1 MGSTGEPDRK
11 RRLSSSVAPG
21 GGAPVSPAKR
31 LAVAPTSEDKKLDFT
46 VLKYKNQKLSEQLEA
61 HKFEYRALENKF
73 AGLKEKQ
80 RTHNETLSLVNSSWE
95 QLVADLKSRSFCKSG
110 SPNSSPGSGHNN
122 VQKDGT
128 CAPIERDTLRSLVE
142 SGATESS
149 GCLPG
154 CHLGSDAPPLH
165 LSTANALG
173 DIFFPSSDLLQAN
186 EECALAALTK
196 LPENDRSKQLQSTSS
211 NLLSSLNNVVQAL
224 SNLQLKHK
232 QLAEDYQNQR
242 DSSARK
248 RAEHRR
254 LKEELASAASELE
267 ETNYKLAALKAQ
279 RDNTQGARIPYPTL
293 GNKSMPEDK
302 VRDKQREMQDL
313 EATHK
318 ELSELISKRLVE
330 IKRLHEERIEILNK
344 IATFQNILMDFKS
357 IRSSKAFQLVND
369 RLQKSQAELDHY
381 QTLLEKLQVDKDK
394 FVWQERQFNLKVD
407 LAEIPERVSTYCES
421 SIADLKKD
429 IQKLRDEK
437 NMLILK
443 LEEASREPGRN
454 QVITKFK
461 ALVSSIPREMGA
473 MQSEMTKHKEA
484 SLELNSLRAEVH
496 SLSRILSRK
505 ERDNEEAS
513 CRSARAGSDITQL
526 QSVISDLKQT
536 NKELKLFADMYKR
549 ESTDSREI
557 MESRDREFLEW
568 AHVHALKSSLDESKL
583 EQRVK
588 AANEAEAITQ
598 QRLATAEAEIA
609 ESGQKLGTS
618 RKDLVSL
625 SHMLK
630 SKQEE
635 CEAYRVEVE
644 CIGQAYEDI
653 QAQNQQLLQQI
664 IERDDDNTKIF
675 MEGVKAKQ
683 TQDALHLETYSL
695 RRNLQQESSLMDLYN
710 QKIVSLEDQL
720 KMWSDRVGKLQEDGW
735 QQSVSLSN
743 YQRKLV
749 DVHRDAQKLMQSLD
763 GIQANVGSSRLE
775 VADLLIE
782 LEKERFSKK
791 RIEDD
796 LEVMSRKASSLRAKA
811 RESAVLEKLRHEV
824 KEYRGILKC
833 GICHDRQKEVVIT
846 KCYHLFCNQCI
857 QKSLGNRQRR
867 CPSCSLSFGA
877 NDVKPIYI

>member
-95 QLVADLKSRSFCKSG
+95 QLVDLKSRSFCKSG

-122 VQKDGT
+122 VQKDGA

-173 DIFFPSSDLLQAN
+173 DFFFPSSDLLQAN

-211 NLLSSLNNVVQAL
+211 NLSSSLNNVVQAL
-224 SNLQLKHK
+224 SDLHLKHK

-248 RAEHRR
+248 RAEHKR
-254 LKEELASAASELE
+254 LKEELASTASELE

-279 RDNTQGARIPYPTL
+279 RDNTQGTRIPYPTL
-293 GNKSMPEDK
+293 GNKNMAEDK
-302 VRDKQREMQDL
+302 
-313 EATHK
+313 
-318 ELSELISKRLVE
+318 ELISKRLVE

-369 RLQKSQAELDHY
+369 RLQKSQEELDHY
-381 QTLLEKLQVDKDK
+381 QTLLEKLQVDKDR

-407 LAEIPERVSTYCES
+407 LAEVPERVSTYCES

-429 IQKLRDEK
+429 IQKLHDEK

-496 SLSRILSRK
+496 SLSSILSRK

-536 NKELKLFADMYKR
+536 NKELKLFTDMYKR
-549 ESTDSREI
+549 ESTDSREV
-557 MESRDREFLEW
+557 MESKDREFLEW

-588 AANEAEAITQ
+588 AANEAEAISQ

-609 ESGQKLGTS
+609 ESGQKLGSS

-644 CIGQAYEDI
+644 CIGQAYDDI
-653 QAQNQQLLQQI
+653 QTQNQQLLQQI

-675 MEGVKAKQ
+675 MEGIKAKQ
-683 TQDALHLETYSL
+683 TQDALHLEIHSL

-720 KMWSDRVGKLQEDGW
+720 KMWSDRIGKLQEDGW

-811 RESAVLEKLRHEV
+811 RESAILEKLRHEV

-833 GICHDRQKEVVIT
+833 GICHDRQKEVYGIRDANV
-846 KCYHLFCNQCI
+846 Y
-857 QKSLGNRQRR
+857 
-867 CPSCSLSFGA
+867 SCSL
-877 NDVKPIYI
+877 V

>member
-302 VRDKQREMQDL
+302 
-313 EATHK
+313 
-318 ELSELISKRLVE
+318 ELISKRLVE

-407 LAEIPERVSTYCES
+407 LAEIPERVSTYC
-421 SIADLKKD
+421 
-429 IQKLRDEK
+429 
-437 NMLILK
+437 
-443 LEEASREPGRN
+443 RN

-618 RKDLVSL
+618 RKYRIMLLNIVSLRTVEVGVTSLLGDLVSL

>member
-293 GNKSMPEDK
+293 GNKNMPEDK
-302 VRDKQREMQDL
+302 
-313 EATHK
+313 
-318 ELSELISKRLVE
+318 ELISKRLVE

-407 LAEIPERVSTYCES
+407 LAEIPERVSTYC
-421 SIADLKKD
+421 
-429 IQKLRDEK
+429 
-437 NMLILK
+437 
-443 LEEASREPGRN
+443 RN

-618 RKDLVSL
+618 RKYRIMLLNIVSLRTVEVGVTSLLGDLVSL

>member
-11 RRLSSSVAPG
+11 RRLSSSVPPA
-21 GGAPVSPAKR
+21 SPAKR
-31 LAVAPTSEDKKLDFT
+31 LAVPSSEDKKLDFA

-61 HKFEYRALENKF
+61 HKFVYHALESKF
-73 AGLKEKQ
+73 TGLKEKQ
-80 RTHNETLSLVNSSWE
+80 RTHNETLSLVNNSWE
-95 QLVADLKSRSFCKSG
+95 QLVADVKLRSFCKSG
-110 SPNSSPGSGHNN
+110 PHNSGPVSGHTD

-128 CAPIERDTLRSLVE
+128 CAPIERDTLRNPLE
-142 SGATESS
+142 SGVTESS

-154 CHLGSDAPPLH
+154 CHLGSDAPPLR
-165 LSTANALG
+165 LLTANVLG
-173 DIFFPSSDLLQAN
+173 DILFPSSDLLQAN
-186 EECALAALTK
+186 EKCALAASSK
-196 LPENDRSKQLQSTSS
+196 LPENDRSKQLQSTST
-211 NLLSSLNNVVQAL
+211 NLSASLNNVIQEL
-224 SNLQLKHK
+224 SDLHLKHK
-232 QLAEDYQNQR
+232 QLAENYQNQR
-242 DSSARK
+242 DSSFRK
-248 RAEHRR
+248 RVEHKR
-254 LKEELASAASELE
+254 LKEELASTASELE
-267 ETNYKLAALKAQ
+267 ETNHKLAALKAQ
-279 RDNTQGARIPYPTL
+279 RDNTQGTMILYATL
-293 GNKSMPEDK
+293 GNNNTAEDK
-302 VRDKQREMQDL
+302 VRDKQRELRDL

-318 ELSELISKRLVE
+318 ELS
-330 IKRLHEERIEILNK
+330 
-344 IATFQNILMDFKS
+344 NILTDFKS

-369 RLQKSQAELDHY
+369 RLQKSRAELDHY
-381 QTLLEKLQVDKDK
+381 QTLLEKLQADKDR

-421 SIADLKKD
+421 RIADLKKD
-429 IQKLRDEK
+429 IQKLRDER

-461 ALVSSIPREMGA
+461 DLVSSIPREMGA
-473 MQSEMTKHKEA
+473 MQHEMTKHKEA

-496 SLSRILSRK
+496 SLSSILSRK
-505 ERDNEEAS
+505 EHDNEEAS
-513 CRSARAGSDITQL
+513 CRSACAGSDITQL
-526 QSVISDLKQT
+526 QSEISGLRQT
-536 NKELKLFADMYKR
+536 NKELKLFLDMYQR
-549 ESTDSREI
+549 ESTDSREV
-557 MESRDREFLEW
+557 MESRDREFQEW
-568 AHVHALKSSLDESKL
+568 ARVHALKSSLDENKL

-588 AANEAEAITQ
+588 AANEAEAISQ
-598 QRLATAEAEIA
+598 QRLAAAEAEIA
-609 ESGQKLGTS
+609 ESRQKLGTS
-618 RKDLVSL
+618 RKDLISL

-635 CEAYRVEVE
+635 SEAYRVEVE
-644 CIGQAYEDI
+644 CIGQAYDDI
-653 QAQNQQLLQQI
+653 QTQNQQLLQQI
-664 IERDDDNTKIF
+664 IERDDDNTKVIF

-683 TQDALHLETYSL
+683 IQDTLHLETNSL
-695 RRNLQQESSLMDLYN
+695 CRNLQQESALMDLYN

-720 KMWSDRVGKLQEDGW
+720 KVWSDRVGKLQEEGW

-749 DVHRDAQKLMQSLD
+749 DAHRDAQKLMQSLD
-763 GIQANVGSSRLE
+763 GIQAKVGSSRLE

-846 KCYHLFCNQCI
+846 KCYHLFCNPCI

-867 CPSCSLSFGA
+867 CPSCGLSFGA